1 MVKQKK
7 LNYCILD
14 FYTKEEE
21 KKVLLLKN
29 VHMYLHRNKYNIIIM
44 LHTNLIFLEFHRNL
58 INLFVGK
65 YWDLQKNINYGK
77 FINLT
82 TPKKI
87 LAALKYQSIV

>member
-1 MVKQKK
+1 MYFTFLHKRGGKESTIIKK
-7 LNYCILD
+7 
-14 FYTKEEE
+14 YT
-21 KKVLLLKN
+21 
-29 VHMYLHRNKYNIIIM
+29 YLHRNKYNIIM

-65 YWDLQKNINYGK
+65 YWDLQRNINYGK

-87 LAALKYQSIV
+87 SAT

>member
-1 MVKQKK
+1 
-7 LNYCILD
+7 
-14 FYTKEEE
+14 
-21 KKVLLLKN
+21 
-29 VHMYLHRNKYNIIIM
+29 M

-87 LAALKYQSIV
+87 SAT